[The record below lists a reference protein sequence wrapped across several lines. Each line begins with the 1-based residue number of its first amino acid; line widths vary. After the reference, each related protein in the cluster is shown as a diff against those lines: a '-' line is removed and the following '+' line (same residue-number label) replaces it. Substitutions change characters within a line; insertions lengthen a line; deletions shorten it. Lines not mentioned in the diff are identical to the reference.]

1 MTEQDSIME
10 FPCDFPIKVMGMAA
24 VDFELIVAEIV
35 RRHAPELCEAAVKS
49 RHSKEGKYIS
59 VTVAVNAQSKEQ
71 LDNIYMDLTS
81 HERVIMAL

>member
-35 RRHAPELCEAAVKS
+35 RRHAPELREAAVKS

-59 VTVAVNAQSKEQ
+59 VTVTVNAQSKEQ